1 MLIVRI
7 LGLAYFYKGTL
18 IRVLDFVQI
27 IARPTLLSLLG
38 VIVICAF
45 DWVNG
50 SGVLSHVLSLF
61 GKSILIYSIISWVT
75 LSVFDAKPYILLRV
89 SSERSYE
96 N

>member
-61 GKSILIYSIISWVT
+61 GKSILFLFCYFLGDIICFRCETIHIIKSFIRKV
-75 LSVFDAKPYILLRV
+75 I
-89 SSERSYE
+89 
-96 N
+96 